1 MHCLTSISSPPALC
15 CRGRPTHFQAQCRRY
30 HSLQADALLRF
41 AAKQKVGKTGTGRRP
56 HPAKVKFPGRGR
68 KCCVVFAFSLP
79 GPPLKPSAHAALSV
93 SRNCP
98 APPAYRADVVKRAV
112 PPLAAA
118 RRWPTLAA
126 TLSGQSARAADVHLD
141 AARRSVPPARRRE
154 EATHPDRGVKRAAG
168 PIRRPAMQ
176 ALPKK
181 NRSSLATVK
190 RRPALAEALSGRPP
204 HAAGVPCR
212 RCQKN
217 RSPARSREEERR
229 VLSPGVLP
237 QSILRPCLFPG
248 RLCRP
253 FPVGA
258 GPPGKGMAEARH
270 AVPSITKRPLP
281 NWQGP

>member
-126 TLSGQSARAADVHLD
+126 TLSGQPARAADVHLD
-141 AARRSVPPARRRE
+141 AARRSVPPA
-154 EATHPDRGVKRAAG
+154 
-168 PIRRPAMQ
+168 
-176 ALPKK
+176 
-181 NRSSLATVK
+181 
-190 RRPALAEALSGRPP
+190 
-204 HAAGVPCR
+204 C
-212 RCQKN
+212 
-217 RSPARSREEERR
+217 SRKEDRR
-229 VLSPGVLP
+229 VLSPEVWP
-237 QSILRPCLFPG
+237 QSILRPGLFPG

-253 FPVGA
+253 FLVGA
-258 GPPGKGMAEARH
+258 GPPGRRIAEARH